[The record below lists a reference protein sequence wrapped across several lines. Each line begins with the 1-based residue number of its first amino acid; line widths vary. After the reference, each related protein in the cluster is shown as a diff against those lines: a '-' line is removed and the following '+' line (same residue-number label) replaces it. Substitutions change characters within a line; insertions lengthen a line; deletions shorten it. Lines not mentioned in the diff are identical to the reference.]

1 MYMETK
7 RLTTRIGKLLS
18 GTRKPDEGFA
28 TIFVYEPKDYLE
40 KQHGKIYFVIEITS
54 GSKSTSSVGE
64 VIINSIKDEYYS
76 DLNRSVILSFESA
89 LRKVNEEL
97 SDFAS
102 AGETDWIGKLNVAC
116 VILAEDKLH
125 LSKVGTTEAYIV
137 RGEKITHIS
146 EGLSVEEEKEK
157 GNHPLK
163 TFSTITSGSVQ
174 EEDKIIVS
182 SSELFY
188 HISLAG
194 IKKIVSENTPS
205 DSISKLKDLLKNEEG
220 IGSIGFL
227 IIENLTE
234 DALSNTNEHTTDE
247 IWIEESKPSKS
258 FLAILSSILISI
270 ATFFKSS
277 FQIIKSK
284 VIPATISFGKKIKTK
299 IVKTKE
305 EPLENFDDEKD
316 MKEQKEYLTQTDKE
330 PIETDKKEKQPKNN
344 ETFINFVINYFKNFS
359 FEKFFKDVQRVFGN
373 IKNAIKE
380 KSKSIYF
387 KLFAVFA
394 ILFVISIFF
403 LVRNNNIEKNNNTAK
418 LKLDSAIEKENK
430 AEFAIITGARKEARN
445 LLDESKIMTEDLT
458 KTKYSKEA
466 HDLLAKINLA
476 YQRVDG
482 ITKTNTVLIQEIEQN
497 INPNAFTILNNNIYY
512 IDSKNNQL
520 ISFDIDA
527 KKQKKYDFPTPQK
540 PFSKIIAIPKNNTI
554 LMYSDEPEIFEF
566 NEKNGKISEATS
578 KNGFNKAFDLANY
591 QLNLYIL
598 SKEDNQIYRYTK
610 SASGFSSASNFITD
624 KSINIKDAVSLT
636 IPSNTGF
643 VYVLQKNGT
652 IIKLTKS
659 KKQDFTIKDMPFSFK
674 NPVKIQSNNDGTKLY
689 VLDKELGIINIDANG
704 KYTETFKFKDIK
716 NIKDFYIDNKT
727 GTIYVLSGNKIL
739 SLEK

>member
-205 DSISKLKDLLKNEEG
+205 DSISKLKDLLKN
-220 IGSIGFL
+220 
-227 IIENLTE
+227 
-234 DALSNTNEHTTDE
+234 
-247 IWIEESKPSKS
+247 
-258 FLAILSSILISI
+258 
-270 ATFFKSS
+270 
-277 FQIIKSK
+277 
-284 VIPATISFGKKIKTK
+284 
-299 IVKTKE
+299 
-305 EPLENFDDEKD
+305 
-316 MKEQKEYLTQTDKE
+316 
-330 PIETDKKEKQPKNN
+330 
-344 ETFINFVINYFKNFS
+344 
-359 FEKFFKDVQRVFGN
+359 
-373 IKNAIKE
+373 
-380 KSKSIYF
+380 
-387 KLFAVFA
+387 
-394 ILFVISIFF
+394 
-403 LVRNNNIEKNNNTAK
+403 
-418 LKLDSAIEKENK
+418 
-430 AEFAIITGARKEARN
+430 
-445 LLDESKIMTEDLT
+445 
-458 KTKYSKEA
+458 
-466 HDLLAKINLA
+466 
-476 YQRVDG
+476 
-482 ITKTNTVLIQEIEQN
+482 
-497 INPNAFTILNNNIYY
+497 
-512 IDSKNNQL
+512 
-520 ISFDIDA
+520 
-527 KKQKKYDFPTPQK
+527 
-540 PFSKIIAIPKNNTI
+540 
-554 LMYSDEPEIFEF
+554 
-566 NEKNGKISEATS
+566 
-578 KNGFNKAFDLANY
+578 
-591 QLNLYIL
+591 
-598 SKEDNQIYRYTK
+598 
-610 SASGFSSASNFITD
+610 
-624 KSINIKDAVSLT
+624 
-636 IPSNTGF
+636 
-643 VYVLQKNGT
+643 
-652 IIKLTKS
+652 
-659 KKQDFTIKDMPFSFK
+659 
-674 NPVKIQSNNDGTKLY
+674 
-689 VLDKELGIINIDANG
+689 
-704 KYTETFKFKDIK
+704 
-716 NIKDFYIDNKT
+716 
-727 GTIYVLSGNKIL
+727 
-739 SLEK
+739 